1 LEKRGEGRFSGKCPF
16 NYETLNMFHRK
27 LKIVFILA
35 GIFVWLEASSWAV
48 PIESL
53 LPKDLPDGWAL
64 IDGPQ
69 PYNKKTLFKHIDGQA
84 ELYLKYGFQKSVF
97 AIYQNRKNQKD
108 QIELD
113 IYDMGNVLQ
122 AFGIFSRFRSE
133 DRPGGFGLDSYL
145 DDHSALF
152 YQGKYYVMFYAAEPN
167 PDLLRQFSKLVSLK
181 ISDPSPPPKE
191 IGYFPKNGLKPGS
204 IQYFSEGLL
213 GHQFLKRGFQG
224 VYMEKEG
231 AKEKVKVEDKD
242 KKDTDDETKA
252 KTENKEFKLFL
263 AIYKD
268 SREAMSALKVYKE
281 NLSKKG
287 NVFSGSIIEFKTLA
301 VRGEDPYQG
310 KVLVLQKGVY
320 LLGAVGFEKEED
332 GENLLGEF
340 VKRVKW

>member
-1 LEKRGEGRFSGKCPF
+1 
-16 NYETLNMFHRK
+16 MFHRK

-48 PIESL
+48 PLESL
-53 LPKDLPDGWAL
+53 VPKKDLPKDWTL
-64 IDGPQ
+64 IHGPQ
-69 PYNKKTLFKHIDGQA
+69 LYTKKTLFEHINGQA

-122 AFGIFSRFRSE
+122 AFGIFSRFRNE
-133 DRPGGFGLDSYL
+133 ERPAGIGLDSYL

-152 YQGKYYVMFYAAEPN
+152 YQGKYFVMFYAAEPN

-191 IGYFPKNGLKPGS
+191 IGYFPKIGLKPGS

-224 VYMEKEG
+224 TYVEKT
-231 AKEKVKVEDKD
+231 EDKAEA
-242 KKDTDDETKA
+242 KD
-252 KTENKEFKLFL
+252 KEFKLFI
-263 AIYKD
+263 AIFKD
-268 SREAMSALKVYKE
+268 SQEAIGALKVYRDD
-281 NLSKKG
+281 LSKKG
-287 NVFSGSIIEFKTLA
+287 KVSSGSVIEFETLTL
-301 VRGEDPYQG
+301 RGEDPYQG
-310 KVLVLQKGVY
+310 KVIVLQKGFY
-320 LLGAVGFEKEED
+320 LLGAIGFEKEEE
-332 GENLLGEF
+332 GENLLAEF
-340 VKRVKW
+340 VKKVK